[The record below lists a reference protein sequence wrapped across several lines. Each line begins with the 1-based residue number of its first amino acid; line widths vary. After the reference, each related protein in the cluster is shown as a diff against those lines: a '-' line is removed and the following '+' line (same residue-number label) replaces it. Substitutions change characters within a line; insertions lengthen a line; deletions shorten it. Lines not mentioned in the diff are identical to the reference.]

1 MSKWI
6 ENRAAKF
13 TITTRSGIPS
23 TPSRNVFKT
32 IAYEVAAADK
42 LSYDDWQEVDY
53 IVVSVPFSGRN
64 TLEVNM
70 DLAINIVE
78 NLIPL
83 NKPTIVLTS
92 TGVYSS
98 AAGTYSEE
106 SALLN
111 PPLKIVEDLFNKL
124 HKVTILRLAG
134 LMGAERYLSRYI
146 NKGDQEVVNHIHY
159 EDVHQVIEWVY
170 AENKWNETYN
180 VVAPLHPTKHQLI
193 SYEMEGILVEDEPLQ
208 DHRTISSKKL
218 EKEGYIFKHSNPLY
232 FK

>member
-1 MSKWI
+1 MQQIGIIGAGWLMSKWI

-106 SALLN
+106 SAQGVSHSCVLTGVVVVVSFDVEPDVVVCVCLNADSQSAVEFQLL
-111 PPLKIVEDLFNKL
+111 LFLRVKL
-124 HKVTILRLAG
+124 QCAKQYG
-134 LMGAERYLSRYI
+134 
-146 NKGDQEVVNHIHY
+146 
-159 EDVHQVIEWVY
+159 
-170 AENKWNETYN
+170 
-180 VVAPLHPTKHQLI
+180 
-193 SYEMEGILVEDEPLQ
+193 
-208 DHRTISSKKL
+208 
-218 EKEGYIFKHSNPLY
+218 GYCK
-232 FK
+232 